1 MLTKIAH
8 ELFVQSMVA
17 LDNSRNKVHEATCT
31 VMDQP
36 LKEPLNGIAM
46 EFGYYPKPCDIAT
59 GRFSVQTLPDHE
71 SSVATVT
78 GDPNVLKDWIYP
90 GAQQQ
95 RDFMSGNVRSMSYN
109 ARVFGLPKTHVLTL
123 HGGRSREELDFVVWC
138 LSFFLG
144 MRLTTTEAGFLD
156 ATPIKSGVLV
166 DFAMVRCTVGD
177 VIELALDYL
186 DSERGDTRAPK
197 RVAAVIHALFLAQYP
212 QSLPF
217 EQFQYLYM
225 ALDACFKL
233 VVVKE
238 AQKPSVSHAGRVQW
252 MCEKFDMPV
261 PNWAK
266 SDKATPSS
274 LSVVRNDTV
283 HEALFFDGPLGFSIY
298 GGNQPA
304 ADPGNTALQM
314 QAMVCR
320 LLVAVLGNPGIGYV
334 KTPVDTRQRHA
345 LELRG

>member
-1 MLTKIAH
+1 
-8 ELFVQSMVA
+8 
-17 LDNSRNKVHEATCT
+17 
-31 VMDQP
+31 
-36 LKEPLNGIAM
+36 
-46 EFGYYPKPCDIAT
+46 
-59 GRFSVQTLPDHE
+59 
-71 SSVATVT
+71 VATVV
-78 GDPNVLKDWIYP
+78 GDPNAFKDWIYP

-95 RDFMSGNVRSMSYN
+95 RDFMSGNVRSMPYN

-123 HGGRSREELDFVVWC
+123 HEGRSREELDFVVWC
-138 LSFFLG
+138 LSFFFG

-166 DFAMVRCTVGD
+166 DFALVRCTVAD

-186 DSERGDTRAPK
+186 DSEGGDPRAPK

-212 QSLPF
+212 HSLPF

-238 AQKPSVSHAGRVQW
+238 AQKPSVPHAGRVQW

-261 PNWAK
+261 PDWAK

-304 ADPGNTALQM
+304 ADPGNITLQM

-320 LLVAVLGNPGIGYV
+320 LLVAVLGNPGISYV